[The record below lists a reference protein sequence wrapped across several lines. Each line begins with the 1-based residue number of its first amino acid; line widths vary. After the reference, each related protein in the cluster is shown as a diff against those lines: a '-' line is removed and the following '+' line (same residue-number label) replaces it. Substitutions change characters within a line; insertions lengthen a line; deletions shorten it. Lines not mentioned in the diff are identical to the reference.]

1 MSDILLLYVLR
12 VNDLDRALTFYRDM
26 LRFRPNSYDPE
37 QQTAQLMTPD
47 GGTLFLTSDPDLDVA
62 ALFVPE
68 ETGKEEEERFAS
80 DPLKKRLETET
91 AAPSDVRGEEIPD
104 LVGVKVFEAP
114 KSSGEREPA
123 PSPEI
128 REVDKGESLHFPGE
142 DLLVCQERLSGFGIP
157 DLLLEEYPGV
167 EQVLKIQ
174 DPEGY
179 QVHLH
184 ESLRLPDE
192 EVIALY
198 RKGPDLLDG
207 AILGL
212 EDEDLDLK
220 TSEGETLRQL
230 ILQIIDFDLEMM
242 QRVKW
247 ALAENG
253 RSYTIPLY
261 HPDEWAE
268 NLHYANRTVH
278 VEVSLFR
285 LLREHILN
293 QVEAIPK
300 ALDHHLVSEQGSV
313 EVRTM
318 MQVTVETIREQI
330 QTILETRSLHGK

>member
-1 MSDILLLYVLR
+1 MSEILLLYVLR
-12 VNDLDRALTFYRDM
+12 VVDLDRALTFYRDM
-26 LRFRPNSYDPE
+26 LRFRPICYDPE
-37 QQTAQLMTPD
+37 QGTARLMTPD
-47 GGTLFLTSDPDLDVA
+47 GGKLLLTSNPDLDVA
-62 ALFVPE
+62 ALFASE
-68 ETGKEEEERFAS
+68 ETTGKEEEEGFAS
-80 DPLKKRLETET
+80 GPLKGGWETGT
-91 AAPSDVRGEEIPD
+91 AAPSPEVAVEEIPD
-104 LVGVKVFEAP
+104 LFETP
-114 KSSGEREPA
+114 EPTGERKQASP
-123 PSPEI
+123 PEI
-128 REVDKGESLHFPGE
+128 REVDKEEILHFPGE
-142 DLLVCQERLSGFGIP
+142 DLLVCQERLTAFGIQ

-167 EQVLKIQ
+167 EQVLKMR

-184 ESLRLPDE
+184 ESLRLPDD
-192 EVIALY
+192 EVISLY

-212 EDEDLDLK
+212 EEEDLDLK
-220 TSEGETLRQL
+220 TPEGETLRQL

-242 QRVKW
+242 QRMKW

-261 HPDEWAE
+261 HPEEWAE
-268 NLHYANRTVH
+268 NLHYATRTVH

-293 QVEAIPK
+293 QVEVIPE

-318 MQVTVETIREQI
+318 MQVTMETIREQI